1 MQMCTGI
8 VTRKIQESKAFY
20 EQYFGFE
27 TIYEVEWF
35 ILLRKGPYELAF
47 MQPEIPGQH
56 RLFNPSYTQGAWLAM
71 EVEDVDAEYQRLLEA
86 KAPVVAGPQ
95 NEKWGDRHFVVE
107 DPNGM
112 GVDIYMRLPVEE
124 MQAPAKH

>member
-8 VTRKIQESKAFY
+8 ITRKIQESKAFY
-20 EQYFGFE
+20 EYYFGFE

-35 ILLRKGPYELAF
+35 VLLRKGPYELSF

-56 RLFNPSYTQGAWLAM
+56 RLFNPPYTQGAWLAM

-86 KAPVVAGPQ
+86 KAPVITEPQ

-112 GVDIYMRLPVEE
+112 GVDIYMRLPAEE
-124 MQAPAKH
+124 GQEM